1 MKLFSRFFSSSSD
14 TDTRTFDAPVKPDEA
29 FFVIGDL
36 HGCDHLLGQ
45 LLGKIEQAD
54 KDGQAR
60 LVFVGDY
67 VDRGEESAAVL
78 RRLFD
83 LQNTS
88 AICLAGNHED
98 MMLKFIDQ
106 PAERGARWIKFG
118 GLQTL
123 ASFGVSGVSTG
134 SNGQALEHARD
145 QLIQAMGDD
154 LIAWLR
160 SLPTFWQSG
169 NVAVVH
175 AAADPAVPV
184 DQQQERV
191 LKWGHKDFTQTPR
204 QDGIWIV
211 HGHTIVDS
219 PAIEKGR
226 VSVDTG
232 AYATGRLTAAS
243 ISDQGID
250 FLQA

>member
-1 MKLFSRFFSSSSD
+1 MKLLRRLFPSSPD
-14 TDTRTFDAPVKPDEA
+14 ANTRTFDAPVQPDES

-36 HGCDHLLGQ
+36 HGCDRLLEQ
-45 LLGKIEQAD
+45 LLDKIDQAN

-78 RRLFD
+78 RRLFE

-134 SNGQALEHARD
+134 STGQALEYARE
-145 QLIQAMGDD
+145 QLVEAMGDNMVE
-154 LIAWLR
+154 WLR

-175 AAADPAVPV
+175 AAADPAVPIG
-184 DQQQERV
+184 QQQERV
-191 LKWGHKDFTQTPR
+191 LKWGHKDFAQKPR
-204 QDGIWIV
+204 QDGIWTV

-219 PAIEKGR
+219 PTIENGR

>member
-1 MKLFSRFFSSSSD
+1 MKLLRRIFSNSSAPD
-14 TDTRTFDAPVKPDEA
+14 TETFDAPVKPDEA

-36 HGCDHLLGQ
+36 HGCDSLLAR
-45 LLGKIEQAD
+45 LLD
-54 KDGQAR
+54 KLDQTEGGGLAR

-78 RRLFD
+78 RRLFA
-83 LQNTS
+83 LEGS
-88 AICLAGNHED
+88 PAVCLAGNHED
-98 MMLKFIDQ
+98 MMLKFIDD
-106 PAERGARWIKFG
+106 PVERGARWIKFG

-134 SNGQALEHARD
+134 SSGDALEYARD
-145 QLIQAMGDD
+145 QLVEAMGRDMLD
-154 LIAWLR
+154 WLR
-160 SLPTFWQSG
+160 ALPAFWQSG

-175 AAADPAVPV
+175 AAADPSVPIG
-184 DQQQERV
+184 QQKERV
-191 LKWGHKDFTQTPR
+191 LKWGHKDFGHKPR
-204 QDGIWIV
+204 QDGIWTV

-219 PAIEKGR
+219 PTIENGR
-226 VSVDTG
+226 VAIDTG

-243 ISDQGID
+243 ISDRGID

>member
-1 MKLFSRFFSSSSD
+1 MKLLRRLFSNSPD
-14 TDTRTFDAPVKPDEA
+14 TDTQPFDAPVAPDES

-36 HGCDHLLGQ
+36 HGCDSLLTR
-45 LLGKIEQAD
+45 LLDKIDQAD

-78 RRLFD
+78 RRLFA
-83 LQNTS
+83 LQDTS
-88 AICLAGNHED
+88 AVCLAGNHED
-98 MMLKFIDQ
+98 MMLKFIDH
-106 PAERGARWIKFG
+106 PVERGARWIKFG

-134 SNGQALEHARD
+134 SSGEALEYARD
-145 QLIQAMGDD
+145 QLIEAMGDD
-154 LIAWLR
+154 LIDWLR
-160 SLPTFWQSG
+160 ALPTFWQSG

-175 AAADPAVPV
+175 AAADPSVPI
-184 DQQQERV
+184 DQQEERV
-191 LKWGHKDFTQTPR
+191 LKWGHKDFRDKPR
-204 QDGIWIV
+204 QDGIWTV
-211 HGHTIVDS
+211 HGHTIVDN
-219 PAIEKGR
+219 PIIENGR
-226 VSVDTG
+226 VAIDTG

-243 ISDQGID
+243 ISHDGID

>member
-1 MKLFSRFFSSSSD
+1 MKLLRRLFSSSSNAN
-14 TDTRTFDAPVKPDEA
+14 TRTFDAPVQPDES

-36 HGCDHLLGQ
+36 HGCDRLLEQ
-45 LLGKIEQAD
+45 LLDKIDQAN

-78 RRLFD
+78 RRLFE

-134 SNGQALEHARD
+134 SNGLALEYARE
-145 QLIQAMGDD
+145 QLVEAMGDD
-154 LIAWLR
+154 MVEWLR

-175 AAADPAVPV
+175 AAADPAVPI

-191 LKWGHKDFTQTPR
+191 LKWGHKDFTQKPR
-204 QDGIWIV
+204 QDGIWTV

-219 PAIEKGR
+219 PTIENGR